1 MKIRQRLTMPRRF
14 LPVAFAVALVFGL
27 IPLQVQAA
35 DLRQGPSLVIGATE
49 TIDDDLYAAGGTVD
63 VEATVNGSVI
73 AGGGTVTI
81 GGTVN
86 RDVLVGGGTVNI
98 TGDVKGSI
106 RAAGGNLTISGPV
119 AGDVVVTGGMVT
131 LQSRAGVGRDVLLG
145 AGSTT
150 IAGPVTRNVRAGG
163 GDLTINAAVGGDVQ
177 ANVNTLHLGNGAAIQ
192 GKVTYR
198 SDNQAT
204 VDSGA
209 KVQGGLE
216 RQAREASQPP
226 IGVRILRILFGW
238 LRALVGLFALGL
250 ILVLVVPG
258 LSQRTVATLQA
269 SPWASLGLGV
279 LLLIVVPI
287 VALLVFVGG
296 IIVGGWWLGVFLLV
310 AYALALLIGYARAGL
325 LTGDWIVRRLNWSG
339 LHPVWPLLVGLVI
352 LTLIGL
358 IPILGGIVSFI
369 VALLGFGAFALT
381 LARPRPAAGGRA
393 AAV

>member
-1 MKIRQRLTMPRRF
+1 L
-14 LPVAFAVALVFGL
+14 LPIAFAAALVFSL
-27 IPLQVQAA
+27 SPLQVQAA
-35 DLRQGPSLVIGATE
+35 DVRQGPTMVIGSGE
-49 TIDDDLYAAGGTVD
+49 TIDDDLYAGGGTVD
-63 VEATVNGSVI
+63 VEATVNASVI
-73 AGGGTVTI
+73 VGGGTVTI
-81 GGTVN
+81 GGTVS
-86 RDVLVGGGTVNI
+86 RDVLVGGGTVNV

-119 AGDVVVTGGMVT
+119 AGDVVATGGMVT
-131 LQSRAGVGRDVLLG
+131 LQSRAGVGRDVLVG

-204 VDSGA
+204 VESGA

-216 RQAREASQPP
+216 RQAREISQPP
-226 IGVRILRILFGW
+226 LGLRILFGW

-250 ILVLVVPG
+250 ILVLVAPG
-258 LSQRTVATLQA
+258 LSRRTVATLQA

-279 LLLIVVPI
+279 LLLIAVPI
-287 VALLVFVGG
+287 VALLVFVAG

-310 AYALALLIGYARAGL
+310 ACALALLIGYALAGL
-325 LTGDWIVRRLNWSG
+325 LTGDWIVRRLNWSR
-339 LHPVWPLLVGLVI
+339 LHPVWPLLAGLVI

-369 VALLGFGAFALT
+369 VALFGFGAFVLT
-381 LARPRPAAGGRA
+381 LARPRPAAGARA
-393 AAV
+393 ATV